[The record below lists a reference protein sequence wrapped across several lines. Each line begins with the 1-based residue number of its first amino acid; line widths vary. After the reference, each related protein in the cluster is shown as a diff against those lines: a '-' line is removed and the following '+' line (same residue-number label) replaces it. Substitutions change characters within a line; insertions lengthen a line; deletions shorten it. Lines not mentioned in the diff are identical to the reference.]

1 MTFIYLTW
9 LNVFSYR
16 TGSHVK
22 LINLTHRKRND
33 QWLVTK
39 NSNTKL
45 RPMMFVA
52 SVRWTET
59 QPLLV
64 DPKGRFS
71 SPVTKQ
77 NIVKSNTRVWFGH
90 FSAQFCFRPTFFA
103 KLGVLCGD
111 MNKRIFDLVQKWAV
125 MYIYFMDCF
134 LE

>member
-1 MTFIYLTW
+1 
-9 LNVFSYR
+9 
-16 TGSHVK
+16 
-22 LINLTHRKRND
+22 
-33 QWLVTK
+33 
-39 NSNTKL
+39 
-45 RPMMFVA
+45 MFVA
-52 SVRWTET
+52 SVPWTET

-71 SPVTKQ
+71 SPVIKQ
-77 NIVKSNTRVWFGH
+77 NIVKLIHICMVWSLFGPVL
-90 FSAQFCFRPTFFA
+90 FSADPFRPSFEMKSGPKSA